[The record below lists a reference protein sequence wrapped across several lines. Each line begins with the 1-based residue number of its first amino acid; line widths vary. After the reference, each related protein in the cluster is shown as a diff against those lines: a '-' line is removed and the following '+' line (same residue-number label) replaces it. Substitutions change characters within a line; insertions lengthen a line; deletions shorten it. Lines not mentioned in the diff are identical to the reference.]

1 MGTTAQ
7 SFKPLTLIT
16 AQSATSTVTGSAVDL
31 AAYAATGNINFK
43 VVLDVG
49 TVTGTNPTL
58 DVKIQE
64 SDASGSGFTDITG
77 AAFTQVTATGTGA
90 VELHTRT
97 SKRYIKAIG
106 TIGGTNTPTFPFA
119 VIALVLERYT

>member
-1 MGTTAQ
+1 MAAQ
-7 SFKPLTLIT
+7 SYVPLTLIT
-16 AQSATSTVTGSAVDL
+16 AQSATSTVTGTGVDL
-31 AAYAATGNINFK
+31 TQYAATGNINFK
-43 VVLDVG
+43 VVMDVG

-64 SDASGSGFTDITG
+64 SDSSGSGYTDITG
-77 AAFTQVTATGTGA
+77 AAFTQVIATGTGA

-97 SKRYIKAIG
+97 VKKYIRALG
-106 TIGGTNTPTFPFA
+106 TIGGTNTPTFPFV

>member
-1 MGTTAQ
+1 MAA
-7 SFKPLTLIT
+7 SSYVPLTLIT
-16 AQSATSTVTGSAVDL
+16 AGSYTSTTTGTGVDL
-31 AAYAATGNINFK
+31 APYAATGDINFK
-43 VVLDVG
+43 VVMDVG
-49 TVTGTNPTL
+49 TVTGTNPTW

-64 SDASGSGFTDITG
+64 SDTLGSGYTDITG

-97 SKRYIKAIG
+97 IKKYIRALC
-106 TIGGTNTPTFPFA
+106 TIGGTSTPTFPCA